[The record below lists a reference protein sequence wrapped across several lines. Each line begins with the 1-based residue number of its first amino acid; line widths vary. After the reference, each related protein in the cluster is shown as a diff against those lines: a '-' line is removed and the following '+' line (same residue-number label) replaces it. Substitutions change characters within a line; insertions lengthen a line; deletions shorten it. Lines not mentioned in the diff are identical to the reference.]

1 MALKSL
7 LKKNART
14 LYLSARLMP
23 RRLRRAFFCSYLLC
37 RAADT
42 VADTALLPVSVR
54 EGLIKDFPEL
64 IKKQKKETLLR
75 FQKEFSKI
83 AEGPE
88 NERVLLSHL
97 DLYLK
102 EFNLLNKHQKDLIF
116 DVVTAVCRAMSWDLS
131 FFPSA
136 ESGLLKAVFSAE
148 ETKKYCDYMGGAPGE
163 FWAKLLLEGRKNARF
178 TEEAKNIGRALQIT
192 NILRDL
198 RADLKI
204 GRCYLPVTDLTEAR
218 LLPQDLLEPK
228 SYRRL
233 KPVICAWVRWGVDN
247 LLSAPSFF
255 GQIPKFNFG
264 ARCAVAWPVL
274 WSLDTLLLLIKSK
287 NLLEEGASLKIPKRR
302 IYLTML
308 ASPLYC
314 FSNRIFAALI
324 KRRAQKI
331 KRITQ

>member
-1 MALKSL
+1 MVLKSL

-14 LYLSARLMP
+14 LYFSARLLP
-23 RRLRRAFFCSYLLC
+23 RPLRRAFLCAYLLC
-37 RAADT
+37 RTADT
-42 VADTALLPVSVR
+42 VADTSLLPASLR
-54 EGLIKDFPEL
+54 EGLIKDYPEL
-64 IKKQKKETLLR
+64 IKKQKKETILR

-83 AEGPE
+83 TEGPE
-88 NERVLLSHL
+88 NERALLSHL
-97 DLYLK
+97 ELCLK

-131 FFPSA
+131 FFPSP
-136 ESGLLKAVFSAE
+136 ESGLLKAVFSAQD
-148 ETKKYCDYMGGAPGE
+148 TKKYCEYMGGAPGE
-163 FWAKLLLEGRKNARF
+163 FWAKLMLKGK
-178 TEEAKNIGRALQIT
+178 KNIRFIDDAKSIGCALQIT

-204 GRCYLPVTDLTEAR
+204 GRCYLPVTDLTEVR

-233 KPVICAWVRWGVDN
+233 KPVICDWVRWGVDN
-247 LLSAPSFF
+247 LLRAPSFF
-255 GQIPKFNFG
+255 EQISKFNFG

-274 WSLDTLLLLIKSK
+274 WSLDTFLLLIKSR
-287 NLLEEGASLKIPKRR
+287 NLLEEGAVLKIPKRH

-314 FSNRIFAALI
+314 FSNRIFTEI
-324 KRRAQKI
+324 VKRRAQKI
-331 KRITQ
+331 KQITQ